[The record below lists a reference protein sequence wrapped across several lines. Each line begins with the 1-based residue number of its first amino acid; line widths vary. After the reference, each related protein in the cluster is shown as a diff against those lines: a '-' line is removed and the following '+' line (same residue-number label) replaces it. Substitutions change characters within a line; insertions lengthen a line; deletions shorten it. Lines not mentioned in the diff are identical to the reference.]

1 MSSDD
6 VFGRDPA
13 PSSIRY
19 LILLSAFT
27 SLLTAVSFIPSM
39 VGTNSQETNFFQTA
53 IPGFLFFSVI
63 SIPEWF
69 FLRRSRKMLGPYGL
83 AFAVEIVRSIALQ
96 IAGFYYVQQ
105 VETASSTAFSLL
117 QVTSL
122 LTLALLVGTKV
133 ARSRLEELAER
144 DVTRNIL
151 NLLPTILVLLLF
163 LGTYLTEIAG
173 LNTPRQQNL
182 FPDYT
187 DKEIDWSMF
196 NTPTWDATYLLENLL
211 DQFTAGLSA
220 PDTILFNVTSDQ
232 ADPQGPTTYWRL
244 GTLEAY
250 EYTNKPPYSTDWN
263 PTQKVKRI
271 LSTGAPS
278 SSAYSQLVDP
288 ADRTAKFT
296 VLLPLDHN
304 SSLGDVTVNPNYQN
318 YLPTTWNG
326 QKGSYIDS
334 NSFRFFDS
342 IGNSLS
348 ATTKNAREV
357 FPLSHSDDLL
367 GVDANLL
374 LDTTSNETG
383 LFTYDIDYEKVDVQS
398 AAAFSLTRSENDY
411 LQALGSDAA
420 TWSAIKTLYLQL
432 PNETGT
438 LPTQMTNLPYIS
450 SASQRYQDWAPK
462 VYENATNL
470 NDSGLS
476 VFGQAYK
483 NMLSFENFTFDVNMW
498 LGRQIGFAPGV
509 ANAHPAQYE
518 DFNEWFFRR
527 PHDGTEGGVSIHFAG
542 SYAIINRLQGIPTRM
557 VIGYLGG
564 NDSIDYY
571 PYRAVSARF
580 LHAWAEVLIPM
591 LDPINGYRAEWVSFD
606 PLLSYLA
613 SQYGLTPPTDI
624 VPTSSVGQSITIRS
638 DYDLENQGLFQ
649 AGLDHQDMKTNGSGD
664 FIFGRVITNYT
675 ASNSLATPYT
685 LANGVGVN
693 VSVRL
698 IATPSA
704 VMWIPLQGANFS
716 FYAGISG
723 ENSSGIWLGNSSTDS
738 RGVATLLFTVDITQ
752 LGIRTIYFYVEVN
765 LGASGGVRKAAI
777 SWPYVTSFF

>member
-13 PSSIRY
+13 PNSIRY

-39 VGTNSQETNFFQTA
+39 VGTNSQEANFFQTA
-53 IPGFLFFSVI
+53 IPGFLFFSVV

-69 FLRRSRKMLGPYGL
+69 LLRRSRKMLGPYGF
-83 AFAVEIVRSIALQ
+83 AFAVEIVRSISLQ

-105 VETASSTAFSLL
+105 VENASSTAFSLL

-122 LTLALLVGTKV
+122 LTLALLVATKV

-144 DVTRNIL
+144 NVTRNLL

-232 ADPQGPTTYWRL
+232 ANPQSPTAYWRL
-244 GTLEAY
+244 GTFESY
-250 EYTNKPPYSTDWN
+250 EYTAKPPYTTDWN

-278 SSAYSQLVDP
+278 SSDYSQLVDP
-288 ADRTAKFT
+288 ADRTARFT
-296 VLLPLDHN
+296 VHLPLDHN
-304 SSLGDVTVNPNYQN
+304 SSLADVTVNTNFKN
-318 YLPTTWNG
+318 YLPATWNG

-334 NSFRFFDS
+334 SSFQFFDS
-342 IGNSLS
+342 NGNSLS

-374 LDTTSNETG
+374 LDTTSDETG

-398 AAAFSLTRSENDY
+398 AAAFSLTRSEGDY
-411 LQALGSDAA
+411 LQALGNDANKWA
-420 TWSAIKTLYLQL
+420 AIKNLYLQL
-432 PNETGT
+432 PNITGS
-438 LPTQMTNLPYIS
+438 LPPQMTNLPYIDTS
-450 SASQRYQDWAPK
+450 SSRYQDWAPF
-462 VYENATNL
+462 VYGNATEW

-476 VFGQAYK
+476 VFAQAYN
-483 NMLSFENFTFDVNMW
+483 NMLEFENFTFDMNMW
-498 LGRQIGFAPGV
+498 LGTQIGFAPGV
-509 ANAHPAQYE
+509 ANAHPAPYE

-527 PHDGTEGGVSIHFAG
+527 PHDGTEGGVSLHFAG
-542 SYAIINRLQGIPTRM
+542 SYAIINRLQGIPTRV

-571 PYRAVSARF
+571 PYRAVTMRF
-580 LHAWAEVLIPM
+580 LHAWAEVLVPM
-591 LDPINGYRAEWVSFD
+591 LDPTDGYRAEWVSFD

-624 VPTSSVGQSITIRS
+624 VPTSSLGQSITIRP
-638 DYDLENQGLFQ
+638 DYDLENEGLFQ
-649 AGLDHQDMKTNGSGD
+649 AGLDHQDMETNGSGD
-664 FIFGRVITNYT
+664 WIFGRVITNYT
-675 ASNSLATPYT
+675 ASNDPLSPYT
-685 LANGVGVN
+685 LANGVGVT
-693 VSVRL
+693 VSVR
-698 IATPSA
+698 IIKTPSA
-704 VMWIPLQGANFS
+704 VMWLPSQGANFS

-723 ENSSGIWLGNSSTDS
+723 ENGSGIFLGFDESDS
-738 RGVATLLFTVDITQ
+738 QGVASISFNIDITQ
-752 LGIRTIYFYVEVN
+752 LGIRTIYFYAEVN
-765 LGASGGVRKAAI
+765 LGTSGIQKAAI
-777 SWPYVTSFF
+777 SWAYVTSFF